1 MKSRDDWSCTFPE
14 KKLLTGNAQQN
25 RSTAHNTSSALELV
39 KKHNMWFDLPVC
51 LWLKT
56 RAEQPMVNNIH
67 FLSHIG
73 SFLLSHIKL
82 PGHLSM
88 IKNQYARLD
97 KCHEV

>member
-39 KKHNMWFDLPVC
+39 KKHMWFDLPVC

-67 FLSHIG
+67 FPSHIG
-73 SFLLSHIKL
+73 SFLLNHIRL
-82 PGHLSM
+82 SGHLGM